1 MNNLEH
7 TLQLLYNPITDVA
20 ICGDINLNYLDET
33 ISVKQLKV
41 LCETFNLISIINFPT
56 RIGASTSTAID
67 NIFID
72 ITKYDYHTVSSLHNG
87 LSDHEAQLLTIVPP
101 LKNKNES
108 QTYSYR
114 KIDKYTAAE
123 FMLQLSYE
131 SLDEIF

>member
-1 MNNLEH
+1 MNDVEH
-7 TLQLLYNPITDVA
+7 ILQLLYNPKIDVV

-33 ISVKQLKV
+33 LRLKQLKA
-41 LCETFNLISIINFPT
+41 LCETFNLIRIINFPT
-56 RIGASTSTAID
+56 RTGASTSTAID

-72 ITKYDYHTVSSLHNG
+72 ITKYDYHTVLSLHNG
-87 LSDHEAQLLTIVPP
+87 LSDPEAQLLTIVPP

-114 KIDKYTAAE
+114 KTDKYTASE

-131 SLDEIF
+131 SWDEIF